1 MKQLLQKIVFFAFV
15 VALLLPVHLFAQA
28 ERHTREYTKEHP
40 MVYEDAWNLWPYC
53 YLNEH
58 GEPEGYNVDLVKML
72 CEEMGIPY
80 VIKLTSTRRA
90 LSDLKEGRSDL
101 MLGLDNRYEQTNL
114 KCGNTIVQLFTH
126 SVVHPKGQKEYVK
139 TIEDLSRQKAIV
151 HKGSFCHHLMENNG
165 WSSNAIA
172 QNDMKAAIKN
182 LSSVGKGQ
190 IVWNTMSL
198 KWLMR
203 KYQTDN
209 LEITSVYMP
218 HGSYKFM
225 SLDTVLLAR
234 IDEAYKDLSVKSQHF
249 EALQNRWFYPDHQE
263 SGIPIW
269 VWNVT
274 VVIAFLALVL
284 LFFNLMYR
292 YRERKMMSLILQD
305 TNRLSHILKQSHM
318 SIWTYD
324 IATSMFVWMDVEQR
338 TENKLTPIEMD
349 TLFSH
354 TDFVSLCDAIRQVET
369 MEQEQVTLEM
379 KGCTP
384 ANSKVC
390 DFVIVLSVLS
400 RKDGKPSSVLGTM
413 CDVTRERNRQQQTKT
428 LLSRYQSIFDNAMV
442 DMIFYDSDGYI
453 ANMNNRAVRTFGMTK
468 EKARELRVNLK
479 DIIGQDNID
488 LKNFDYYHVTR
499 ALDVYNQFLPDEE
512 KHDTK
517 IYYEFQL
524 VPVRDS
530 EQRLLGTYG
539 TGIEVTDFVNVWRQQ
554 KENIRKLKEANKE
567 VEAYINNIDYMLK
580 VGGVRMANYS
590 PKTHTLTIYS
600 ETNVVQHTLTQSRF
614 VMLLDDSSKKRA
626 LKLLNSMDDLTTQPI
641 DTVVLTNLRSGGQPL
656 YLQVSLVPTFNKQG
670 EVENYFGL
678 CRDVTDIKVSEQQLE
693 KETERAKEV
702 EELKNSF
709 LRNMS
714 YEIRTP
720 LNTVV
725 GFAELFENDHQQ
737 EDETIFV
744 KEIKDNAAHLLHLIN
759 DILFLSRLDAHMI
772 EINRQPTDFA
782 KTFESHCSTG
792 WANMQHEGVRYA
804 IYNHFEQLVV
814 NIDDANLGL
823 IINQITTNAAQH
835 TTSGTVRARY
845 DYFDGKLMIAVE
857 DTGSGITEENMKHIF
872 ERFNTGGKGTGLGLP
887 ICLELAKQM
896 GGHIDINSKVGNGTT
911 VWVVIPC
918 ELIAMERKIDNFI
931 LT

>member
-1 MKQLLQKIVFFAFV
+1 
-15 VALLLPVHLFAQA
+15 
-28 ERHTREYTKEHP
+28 

-72 CEEMGIPY
+72 CEEMDIPY

-114 KCGNTIVQLFTH
+114 MCGNTIVQLFTH

-151 HKGSFCHHLMENNG
+151 HKGSFCHHLMDTNG
-165 WSSNAIA
+165 WGGNAIA

-209 LEITSVYMP
+209 LEITSVNMP
-218 HGSYKFM
+218 HGTYKFM

-274 VVIAFLALVL
+274 VVIALLALVL

-292 YRERKMMSLILQD
+292 YRERKMMSIVLQD

-324 IATSMFVWMDVEQR
+324 IVNRMFIWMDVEQR
-338 TENKLTPIEMD
+338 TENRITPLEMGD
-349 TLFSH
+349 FFSH
-354 TDFVSLCDAIRQVET
+354 ADFVSLCDAIRQVES

-379 KGCTP
+379 KGSTP
-384 ANSKVC
+384 ANSDVC
-390 DFVIVLSVLS
+390 DFMIVLSVLS
-400 RKDGKPSSVLGTM
+400 RKDGKPASVLGTM
-413 CDVTRERNRQQQTKT
+413 CDVTMERNRQQQTKT
-428 LLSRYQSIFDNAMV
+428 LLSRYQAIFDNAMV

-479 DIIGQDNID
+479 DVIGQDKID

-499 ALDVYNQFLPDEE
+499 ALDVYNQFLPDEA
-512 KHDTK
+512 KHDSR

-554 KENIRKLKEANKE
+554 KENIRKLKEANRE

-641 DTVVLTNLRSGGQPL
+641 DTVVLTNLRSGGKPL
-656 YLQVSLVPTFNKQG
+656 YLQVSLIPTFNEQG

-725 GFAELFENDHQQ
+725 GFAELFENEHQQ
-737 EDETIFV
+737 EDEAIFV
-744 KEIKDNAAHLLHLIN
+744 KEIKDNAGHLLHLIN

-782 KTFESHCSTG
+782 KTFESHCTTG
-792 WANMQHEGVRYA
+792 WANEQHEGVRYA

-814 NIDDANLGL
+814 NIDDANVGL

-857 DTGSGITEENMKHIF
+857 DTGSGINEENMKHIF
-872 ERFNTGGKGTGLGLP
+872 ERFNTGGTGTGLGLP

-896 GGHIDINSKVGNGTT
+896 DGHIDISSKVGNGTT

-918 ELIAMERKIDNFI
+918 ELISMERKIENYI
-931 LT
+931 TV

>member
-1 MKQLLQKIVFFAFV
+1 M
-15 VALLLPVHLFAQA
+15 
-28 ERHTREYTKEHP
+28 
-40 MVYEDAWNLWPYC
+40 
-53 YLNEH
+53 
-58 GEPEGYNVDLVKML
+58 
-72 CEEMGIPY
+72 
-80 VIKLTSTRRA
+80 
-90 LSDLKEGRSDL
+90 
-101 MLGLDNRYEQTNL
+101 
-114 KCGNTIVQLFTH
+114 
-126 SVVHPKGQKEYVK
+126 
-139 TIEDLSRQKAIV
+139 
-151 HKGSFCHHLMENNG
+151 
-165 WSSNAIA
+165 
-172 QNDMKAAIKN
+172 
-182 LSSVGKGQ
+182 
-190 IVWNTMSL
+190 
-198 KWLMR
+198 
-203 KYQTDN
+203 
-209 LEITSVYMP
+209 
-218 HGSYKFM
+218 
-225 SLDTVLLAR
+225 
-234 IDEAYKDLSVKSQHF
+234 
-249 EALQNRWFYPDHQE
+249 
-263 SGIPIW
+263 
-269 VWNVT
+269 
-274 VVIAFLALVL
+274 
-284 LFFNLMYR
+284 
-292 YRERKMMSLILQD
+292 
-305 TNRLSHILKQSHM
+305 
-318 SIWTYD
+318 
-324 IATSMFVWMDVEQR
+324 
-338 TENKLTPIEMD
+338 
-349 TLFSH
+349 
-354 TDFVSLCDAIRQVET
+354 
-369 MEQEQVTLEM
+369 
-379 KGCTP
+379 
-384 ANSKVC
+384 
-390 DFVIVLSVLS
+390 
-400 RKDGKPSSVLGTM
+400 
-413 CDVTRERNRQQQTKT
+413 
-428 LLSRYQSIFDNAMV
+428 
-442 DMIFYDSDGYI
+442 
-453 ANMNNRAVRTFGMTK
+453 
-468 EKARELRVNLK
+468 
-479 DIIGQDNID
+479 
-488 LKNFDYYHVTR
+488 
-499 ALDVYNQFLPDEE
+499 
-512 KHDTK
+512 
-517 IYYEFQL
+517 
-524 VPVRDS
+524 
-530 EQRLLGTYG
+530 
-539 TGIEVTDFVNVWRQQ
+539 NVWRQQ

-725 GFAELFENDHQQ
+725 GFAELFENEHQQ
-737 EDETIFV
+737 EDEAIFV

-782 KTFESHCSTG
+782 KTFESYCSTG
-792 WANMQHEGVRYA
+792 WANEQHEGVHYA

-872 ERFNTGGKGTGLGLP
+872 ERFNTGGTGTGLGLP

-896 GGHIDINSKVGNGTT
+896 GGHIDISSKEGNGTT

-918 ELIAMERKIDNFI
+918 ELIAMERKIDNFVVV
-931 LT
+931 